1 MARVLIYC
9 LLLAILTACASQPAA
24 SPAGVAIYLPGEPL
38 SGRDILSADLT
49 AISLPPQPFIPAEE
63 IISYSASAHDL
74 ALAPAAINRLAKL
87 TVPVQGL
94 GFVICDGDQRLFA
107 GAFWTPISSLSFE
120 GPTINIPFDA
130 ETTEVHLYSGYPM
143 LDAASNDPRDDP
155 RLLDAFRRD
164 GKLR

>member
-1 MARVLIYC
+1 MILLPCVQRDNQGASHISPRSRTIITSMARVLIYC

-74 ALAPAAINRLAKL
+74 ALGACWLCAPL
-87 TVPVQGL
+87 
-94 GFVICDGDQRLFA
+94 FCGDAVRTTLDF
-107 GAFWTPISSLSFE
+107 PIDWEAQALI
-120 GPTINIPFDA
+120 TI
-130 ETTEVHLYSGYPM
+130 GYPT
-143 LDAASNDPRDDP
+143 DQGRSKDRVDFKQKTIY
-155 RLLDAFRRD
+155 R
-164 GKLR
+164 